1 MLEINFFDFFK
12 NFNKSLKNG
21 LFVKNLFKNFKE
33 YFNKNKIYKDD
44 SNYPIIIDN
53 VRWTIG
59 NVYCYNEAD
68 GSSYDTGEVMK
79 MWRIFYFFDNYAHYD
94 YIDFMPDSH
103 KYLINSSNNKVKQT
117 IIENF
122 KKYLTTVK

>member
-1 MLEINFFDFFK
+1 MLEINFFDFFES
-12 NFNKSLKNG
+12 FNKSLKNG

-53 VRWTIG
+53 VRWTISNIYG
-59 NVYCYNEAD
+59 YNEAD
-68 GSSYDTGEVMK
+68 GSCYDTGEVIK
-79 MWRIFYFFDNYAHYD
+79 MWRIFYFFDNYTQYD
-94 YIDFMPDSH
+94 YIDFIPDGH
-103 KYLINSSNNKVKQT
+103 KYIINSSNNNVKQI

-122 KKYLTTVK
+122 KKYLKTI

>member
-1 MLEINFFDFFK
+1 MLEINFFDFFES
-12 NFNKSLKNG
+12 FNKSLKNG

-53 VRWTIG
+53 VRWTISNIYG
-59 NVYCYNEAD
+59 YNEAD
-68 GSSYDTGEVMK
+68 GSGYDTGEVIK
-79 MWRIFYFFDNYAHYD
+79 MWRIFYFFDNYTQYD
-94 YIDFMPDSH
+94 YIDFIPDGH
-103 KYLINSSNNKVKQT
+103 KYIINSSNNNVKQI

-122 KKYLTTVK
+122 KRYLTTI